1 LASPDAT
8 ERGWAAACISNLIMS
23 SDANLKLLLSK
34 GVVGSLIKLLTDDT
48 REVAEEALGTL
59 R

>member
-1 LASPDAT
+1 
-8 ERGWAAACISNLIMS
+8 MS

-34 GVVGSLIKLLTDDT
+34 GIVSSLIKLLNDET
-48 REVAEEALGTL
+48 REVVEEALGTL